1 MRTGVAVTDVP
12 PPNWAALYDQ
22 HKDAMYRVAR
32 SVLRPAGREAE
43 AEDAVMAAMESL
55 MKSPPYEVDS
65 WEAVMVTAAK
75 RRAVD
80 LLRSAAARHAGPPLE
95 PEDDRSDRLGGS
107 GLAEDVAE
115 QIDRERAGAILWD
128 KLALLDERHRI
139 VVWEYKA
146 LGRPRE
152 EVAAEL
158 GVTPSRVSQIA
169 IEALRVLRD
178 ALKDEGVEL

>member
-32 SVLRPAGREAE
+32 SILRQAGREAE
-43 AEDAVMAAMESL
+43 TEDAVMAAMESL
-55 MKSPPYEVDS
+55 MKSPPHEVAS
-65 WEAVMVTAAK
+65 WEAVMVAAAK

-95 PEDDRSDRLGGS
+95 PEHDRSDRSGGL
-107 GLAEDVAE
+107 GLAEEVAE
-115 QIDRERAGAILWD
+115 LIDLERAGAILWD

-178 ALKDEGVEL
+178 ALKNEGVEL

>member
-1 MRTGVAVTDVP
+1 MIGL
-12 PPNWAALYDQ
+12 NWAALYDK
-22 HKDAMYRVAR
+22 HRMRCTESRGAF
-32 SVLRPAGREAE
+32 SVKQDGKQE

-55 MKSPPYEVDS
+55 DEISAEQVAN

-95 PEDDRSDRLGGS
+95 AEDDHSDPLGGS

-128 KLALLDERHRI
+128 KLALLDERHRT

-158 GVTPSRVSQIA
+158 GVTPPRVSQIA
-169 IEALRVLRD
+169 TEALNVCYETR
-178 ALKDEGVEL
+178 